1 MEKKLI
7 SNRATKTLV
16 IIGLMMVQTGVAL
29 RGADVSLYLVKK
41 GILYTQADAGWPTAD
56 ATNGYAFQANVYEA
70 VPNSVT
76 NDLVVTNFCIEGPG
90 PVYYRDL
97 PYYDSYEHRWE
108 TYASLDSLTKFD
120 LQFPDGTY
128 RFTIQTVHDGT
139 VAASLDLFGDAYP
152 GPPHISNSTDL
163 QAVNPGGYSSVRWE
177 GFTGGSATDF
187 IRLAI
192 KDAAGNQIYQTPNVE
207 NEGALDGTATAA
219 LIGPGILATGQ
230 TYRATL
236 IFQKNVE
243 IDRAT
248 YPGALGVAGYYAE
261 TTFDLVTENVP
272 APDVKV
278 YELEK
283 GTRWV
288 QSGTSPPS
296 PEAPKQC
303 EFIASVK
310 AYVTGILTDG
320 TLQVPGTNA
329 PASRV
334 LGLQSDLTTLK
345 YSGVATNAALLDA
358 LYGAG
363 TYVFDFNTV
372 HDGAKSLTPSIESIT
387 NAPIAP
393 QLENLPAFQTVKAAL
408 PLPVCWRP
416 WTDGTPKDYIEF
428 RIEDHQGNKIFDT
441 ATPGHPKIL
450 NGLATNTVVPAGT
463 LVPGTSYR
471 ALLYFRRIATM
482 DITTYPAVL
491 GLMDY
496 YSRTRFDIVT
506 RPSLSASWNPTNQTF
521 QVAASVVPGQS
532 CRLDVTTN
540 LPPQWVPLSTN
551 TATGHI
557 LIFKVPVSTDTPRSF
572 YRVVIM
578 P

>member
-7 SNRATKTLV
+7 SDRATKTLV
-16 IIGLMMVQTGVAL
+16 IIGLMMAQTGVAL
-29 RGADVSLYLVKK
+29 RGADVALYLVKK

-56 ATNGYAFQANVYEA
+56 ATNGYAFQADVYEA

-76 NDLVVTNFCIEGPG
+76 NDLVVTNVCIEGPG
-90 PVYYRDL
+90 PIFYRDL
-97 PYYDSYEHRWE
+97 PYYDSFEHRWE

-120 LQFPDGTY
+120 LRYPDGTY
-128 RFTIQTVHDGT
+128 QFTIQTVHDGT

-152 GPPHISNSTDL
+152 GPPHINNFTDL
-163 QAVNPGGYSSVRWE
+163 QAVNPGGYSSVRWD
-177 GFTGGSATDF
+177 GFTGSSATDF
-187 IRLAI
+187 IRLTV
-192 KDAAGNQIYQTPNVE
+192 KDADGNQIYQTPNVE
-207 NEGALDGTATAA
+207 NEGALDGAATGA

-288 QSGTSPPS
+288 QSGSSPP
-296 PEAPKQC
+296 APDALKEC

-310 AYVTGILTDG
+310 AYVTGILING
-320 TLQVPGTNA
+320 TLHLPATNA

-334 LGLQSDLTTLK
+334 LALQSDLATLK
-345 YSGVATNAALLDA
+345 YSGVATNSALLDA

-363 TYVFDFNTV
+363 AYVFDFNTV
-372 HDGAKSLTPSIESIT
+372 HDGAKSLTLSIESVT
-387 NAPIAP
+387 NAPVPP
-393 QLENLPAFQTVKAAL
+393 QLENLLAFQTVNAAQ
-408 PLPVCWRP
+408 PLPVSWRP
-416 WTDGTPKDYIEF
+416 WTNGTPNDYIEF

-441 ATPGHPKIL
+441 ATPGHPK
-450 NGLATNTVVPAGT
+450 ATE
-463 LVPGTSYR
+463 
-471 ALLYFRRIATM
+471 
-482 DITTYPAVL
+482 
-491 GLMDY
+491 
-496 YSRTRFDIVT
+496 
-506 RPSLSASWNPTNQTF
+506 
-521 QVAASVVPGQS
+521 
-532 CRLDVTTN
+532 
-540 LPPQWVPLSTN
+540 
-551 TATGHI
+551 
-557 LIFKVPVSTDTPRSF
+557 
-572 YRVVIM
+572 
-578 P
+578 

>member
-1 MEKKLI
+1 
-7 SNRATKTLV
+7 
-16 IIGLMMVQTGVAL
+16 
-29 RGADVSLYLVKK
+29 
-41 GILYTQADAGWPTAD
+41 
-56 ATNGYAFQANVYEA
+56 
-70 VPNSVT
+70 
-76 NDLVVTNFCIEGPG
+76 
-90 PVYYRDL
+90 
-97 PYYDSYEHRWE
+97 
-108 TYASLDSLTKFD
+108 
-120 LQFPDGTY
+120 
-128 RFTIQTVHDGT
+128 
-139 VAASLDLFGDAYP
+139 
-152 GPPHISNSTDL
+152 
-163 QAVNPGGYSSVRWE
+163 
-177 GFTGGSATDF
+177 
-187 IRLAI
+187 
-192 KDAAGNQIYQTPNVE
+192 
-207 NEGALDGTATAA
+207 
-219 LIGPGILATGQ
+219 
-230 TYRATL
+230 
-236 IFQKNVE
+236 
-243 IDRAT
+243 
-248 YPGALGVAGYYAE
+248 VAGYYAE

-393 QLENLPAFQTVKAAL
+393 QLENLPAFQTVNAAL

-416 WTDGTPKDYIEF
+416 WTNGTPNDYIEF

-506 RPSLSASWNPTNQTF
+506 RPSLSAFWNPTNQTF

-557 LIFKVPVSTDTPRSF
+557 LIFHVSVSTNASRSF
-572 YRVVIM
+572 YRAVIM